1 MLKIISK
8 KNRAAEI
15 ICNLN
20 KIDNKQLK
28 EIKSTLDKYGMI
40 YFPKQ
45 KLSSKN
51 YLNFAKKF
59 GKPANYP
66 RLKGLNK
73 KYPQITVVQRK
84 STDKG
89 PSFGEQFH
97 TDSSYTKK
105 PPRYTMLLSKLVP
118 KKGVANTDF
127 SSQYLAYE
135 KLSKNYKNKLKKLKG
150 IYSSHG
156 PISITTVEREKEKGK
171 ISKELISRHKII
183 RTIKNKKTI
192 YCSPGHFLKFNT
204 YMTKQK
210 KDLKK
215 FLFNHQTKKTFQYSL
230 EWEKD
235 QLTIWDNRAMLHQA
249 TPFKGNRILH
259 RITIL

>member
-8 KNRAAEI
+8 KNKAAEI

-135 KLSKNYKNKLKKLKG
+135 KLSKTYKNKLKKLK
-150 IYSSHG
+150 
-156 PISITTVEREKEKGK
+156 
-171 ISKELISRHKII
+171 KELGDILNLFEELNLADTNSVEAMSH
-183 RTIKNKKTI
+183 
-192 YCSPGHFLKFNT
+192 PL
-204 YMTKQK
+204 
-210 KDLKK
+210 DLSQPTRID
-215 FLFNHQTKKTFQYSL
+215 LVT
-230 EWEKD
+230 EKD
-235 QLTIWDNRAMLHQA
+235 MREELQKNAPSVQSGLFLVPKVIEGED
-249 TPFKGNRILH
+249 
-259 RITIL
+259 

>member
-1 MLKIISK
+1 MFKIIPK
-8 KNRAAEI
+8 KNKAAEI

-20 KIDNKQLK
+20 KINKNELK
-28 EIKSTLDKYGMI
+28 QIKSTLDKYGMI

-45 KLSSKN
+45 KLNSRN
-51 YLNFAKKF
+51 YLNFAQKF

-66 RLKGLNK
+66 RLRGLNK

-84 STDKG
+84 SSDKG

-118 KKGVANTDF
+118 KKGVANTEF

-135 KLSKNYKNKLKKLKG
+135 NLTKNHKIRLDKLKG

-171 ISKELISRHKII
+171 I
-183 RTIKNKKTI
+183 
-192 YCSPGHFLKFNT
+192 
-204 YMTKQK
+204 
-210 KDLKK
+210 
-215 FLFNHQTKKTFQYSL
+215 
-230 EWEKD
+230 
-235 QLTIWDNRAMLHQA
+235 
-249 TPFKGNRILH
+249 
-259 RITIL
+259 